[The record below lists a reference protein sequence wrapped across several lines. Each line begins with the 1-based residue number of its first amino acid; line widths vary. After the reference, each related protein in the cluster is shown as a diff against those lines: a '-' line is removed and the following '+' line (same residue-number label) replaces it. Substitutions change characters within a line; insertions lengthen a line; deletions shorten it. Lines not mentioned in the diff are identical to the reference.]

1 MLSLDTILL
10 ILAVPTLL
18 SFTQYIAILVYRAVF
33 CGNVQNLKMKYGS
46 TWAFVSGAS
55 SGIGKAITE
64 TLAAQGI
71 NVVLAALD
79 DRVFEDTMKELK
91 KKFPERE
98 FVKVPVDLSKAD
110 GGYMNQIISA
120 TERLPIN
127 LVFNNAGYIKMGH
140 FVDLPLDAQLG
151 NYECNSTA
159 AIRISHYFMNKLVDS
174 KTKGL
179 VAFTS
184 SSASFFPSPTSAMYG
199 STKSFLTSFACSVAA
214 EVKDLGIDVLVVHP
228 SPIASNFYKG
238 SEHVDSVQF
247 FKKTAAGPQVIAD
260 AIFRGAGKLLI
271 WDQGYFS
278 ILVRFLF
285 KILDWCAFSE
295 LMSRTATLNADHAK
309 LRKQRKAQ

>member
-1 MLSLDTILL
+1 MGWDWVWIA
-10 ILAVPTLL
+10 LAVPTIL
-18 SFTQYIAILVYRAVF
+18 SVVQYLAILVYRNVV
-33 CGNVQNLKMKYGS
+33 CGNVQNLKEKYGAN
-46 TWAFVSGAS
+46 WAFVSGAS

-64 TLAAQGI
+64 TLASQGV

-79 DRVFEDTMKELK
+79 DRVFEETMSEMK

-98 FVKVPVDLSKAD
+98 FVKVAVDLSKSD
-110 GGYMNQIISA
+110 GEYLKKIASA
-120 TERLPIN
+120 TEKLPIN

-140 FVDLPLDAQLG
+140 FVDLPLEVQLA
-151 NYECNSTA
+151 NYECNATA
-159 AIRISHYFMNKLVDS
+159 AIRISHLFMNRLVDS
-174 KTKGL
+174 KKKGL

-184 SSASFFPSPTSAMYG
+184 SSASFFPSPTSAIYG
-199 STKSFLTSFACSVAA
+199 STKSFMTSFACSVAA

-238 SEHVDSVQF
+238 SEHVESVQF

-285 KILDWCAFSE
+285 KVLDWCAFSE

-309 LRKQRKAQ
+309 LRKQRKVE